1 MQDTSGENSVLNDM
15 LMHNVEKMI
24 KEGPTATVDFDSTD
38 FLMKRIEKAEKAKL
52 QYAKPNRTVADE
64 LDRSTRQFVPANAG
78 DAQVSQSINN
88 FEALTY
94 QNYVYK
100 QNEKFHEMVVLH

>member
-52 QYAKPNRTVADE
+52 
-64 LDRSTRQFVPANAG
+64 
-78 DAQVSQSINN
+78 
-88 FEALTY
+88 
-94 QNYVYK
+94 
-100 QNEKFHEMVVLH
+100 